1 MIIKILFF
9 TLLTLSSPF
18 CAEINP
24 LEFQNQV
31 QKMVK
36 KFPELS
42 YIQKT
47 AARHGLKVYLFGG
60 SASSFAHY
68 VKENML
74 FEQGSDDYYTSHFQE
89 SGGERDITTVF
100 RPTQDVDLVVD
111 GNLENVAA
119 FEQEILNHLPNIRGD
134 SKSWEIRSL
143 REDYRDK
150 IALLQSFD
158 FLNQHT
164 DSHSI
169 GLVALSDVE
178 SGKVVRDLREWDN
191 PNPSFLQDILENKLH
206 YYYKRNP

>member
-1 MIIKILFF
+1 MIVKILFF
-9 TLLTLSSPF
+9 TLLTLSSSF

-31 QKMVK
+31 QKMIG
-36 KFPELS
+36 KFPELNH
-42 YIQKT
+42 IRET

-74 FEQGSDDYYTSHFQE
+74 FEQGSDDYYTFHFQE
-89 SGGERDITTVF
+89 NNGERDITAVF

-111 GNLENVAA
+111 GNLEKIKA

-134 SKSWEIRSL
+134 RKSWEVRAL
-143 REDYRDK
+143 REDHGDK

-164 DSHSI
+164 DSHSV
-169 GLVALSDVE
+169 GLVALSDAE
-178 SGKVVRDLREWDN
+178 PGKVIRDLREWDA
-191 PNPSFLQDILENKLH
+191 PSPSFF
-206 YYYKRNP
+206 KRCLGQ